1 MNKNRPPRLCL
12 SARTQT
18 AAELAWPG
26 YDPGQISIGAAHIG
40 PGAFFRAHF
49 ATYMDDILCRDPRW
63 GISAISLKTANL
75 NEALEPQDGLY
86 VLAELDHRVSYRI
99 IGAIRETLV
108 ASHTPDR
115 VAARLAD
122 PALRLVSLT
131 ITEKGYCLDGGGRLD
146 LTHPDIAADLVPGAA
161 PVSAIGWLI
170 KGLGQ
175 RFIQGIKPFT
185 VLSCDNLNNNGGKL
199 RQALIDFASFR
210 DPRLAEWIG
219 DVVAVPCTM
228 VDSITPAT
236 DDALRQR
243 VADECNIFD
252 AWPIQRESFRQF
264 VIEDFGSS
272 DLPDFS
278 AVGAQI
284 TDKVHGYEAA
294 KLRLLNGAHSTLAYV
309 GILRNLETVHDAMQ
323 DHYLSGLIEAMMRF
337 DIAPTLQP
345 AAGLDL
351 EIYSQDILNRFRNP
365 AIRHLLSQIAWDGS
379 KKLPIRLLDTIR
391 DVLAR
396 GATIERLVIPI
407 AAWMHFIRKRTNDL
421 DALVDPLAE
430 MLGTLARRT
439 NGTAEIDVP
448 MFLDIAQIFDP
459 ELAVHPEFQQQI
471 IQAYRNLL

>member
-1 MNKNRPPRLCL
+1 
-12 SARTQT
+12 
-18 AAELAWPG
+18 
-26 YDPGQISIGAAHIG
+26 
-40 PGAFFRAHF
+40 
-49 ATYMDDILCRDPRW
+49 
-63 GISAISLKTANL
+63 
-75 NEALEPQDGLY
+75 
-86 VLAELDHRVSYRI
+86 
-99 IGAIRETLV
+99 
-108 ASHTPDR
+108 
-115 VAARLAD
+115 
-122 PALRLVSLT
+122 
-131 ITEKGYCLDGGGRLD
+131 
-146 LTHPDIAADLVPGAA
+146 
-161 PVSAIGWLI
+161 
-170 KGLGQ
+170 
-175 RFIQGIKPFT
+175 
-185 VLSCDNLNNNGGKL
+185 
-199 RQALIDFASFR
+199 
-210 DPRLAEWIG
+210 
-219 DVVAVPCTM
+219 M

-351 EIYSQDILNRFRNP
+351 EIYIQDILNRFRNP

-407 AAWMHFIRKRTNDL
+407 AAWMHFIRKRTNDR
-421 DALVDPLAE
+421 DVLVDPLAE